1 MEYHVNGNNLVPATK
16 PMFSLSLSAKHLI
29 HVDPLQQCEKACSDL
44 EQKTVM
50 ELIEPISQLLS
61 EGFPHNLHAN
71 NSKVIKAD
79 MQSKGTGIK
88 RSSSRQLKKIIREA
102 VKKHAFQ
109 CNSVWLYFLA

>member
-1 MEYHVNGNNLVPATK
+1 M
-16 PMFSLSLSAKHLI
+16 
-29 HVDPLQQCEKACSDL
+29 
-44 EQKTVM
+44 M